1 MYQYAP
7 IIQTKCLERFVMK
20 YDAVVFDMDGVLV
33 DATDWHYEALN
44 EALHP
49 FGYSI
54 PINWHLERFN
64 GLSTKSKLEILS
76 SEYGLPRELHNLI
89 SETKQDRT
97 QRIAYQK
104 CYPNPSHLILLSR
117 LKILGLRIGLCT
129 NSIRLTT
136 EQMLGLAQLINFM
149 DVIVTNED
157 VLKPKPNPQGY
168 LLACEQLSVLPHRTL
183 VVEDGKY
190 GIEAAHKA
198 GCDVI
203 EVEGPHQVSIENLS
217 TKIFELMSDD

>member
-1 MYQYAP
+1 M
-7 IIQTKCLERFVMK
+7 R
-20 YDAVVFDMDGVLV
+20 YDAIIFDMDGVLL

-54 PINWHLERFN
+54 PIDLHLDRFN

-76 SEYGLPRELHNLI
+76 AEYGLPRELHELI

-104 CYPNPSHLILLSR
+104 CFPNPSHLILLNR
-117 LKILGLRIGLCT
+117 LKILGFRIGLCT

-149 DVIVTNED
+149 DVVVTNED
-157 VLKPKPNPQGY
+157 VRKPKPDPQGY
-168 LLACEQLSVLPHRTL
+168 LLACEQLSVSPHRTL
-183 VVEDGKY
+183 VVEDGKF
-190 GIEAAHKA
+190 GIEAARKA

-203 EVEGPHQVSIENLS
+203 EVEGPHQVSIENLAS
-217 TKIFELMSDD
+217 RIVELIAND

>member
-1 MYQYAP
+1 M
-7 IIQTKCLERFVMK
+7 R
-20 YDAVVFDMDGVLV
+20 YDAVIFDMDGVLL

-54 PINWHLERFN
+54 PIDLHLDRFN

-76 SEYGLPRELHNLI
+76 AEYGLPRELHELI

-104 CYPNPSHLILLSR
+104 CFPNPSHLILLNR
-117 LKILGLRIGLCT
+117 LKILGFRIGLCT

-149 DVIVTNED
+149 DVVVTNED
-157 VLKPKPNPQGY
+157 VRKPKPDPQGY
-168 LLACEQLSVLPHRTL
+168 LLACEQLSVSPHRTL
-183 VVEDGKY
+183 VVEDGKF
-190 GIEAAHKA
+190 GIEAARKA

-203 EVEGPHQVSIENLS
+203 EVEGPHQVSIENLAS
-217 TKIFELMSDD
+217 RIVELIAND

>member
-1 MYQYAP
+1 M
-7 IIQTKCLERFVMK
+7 R
-20 YDAVVFDMDGVLV
+20 YDAVIFDMDGVLL

-54 PINWHLERFN
+54 PIDLHLDKFN

-76 SEYGLPRELHNLI
+76 AEYGLPRELHELI

-104 CYPNPSHLILLSR
+104 CFPNPSHLILLNR
-117 LKILGLRIGLCT
+117 LKILGFRIGLCT

-149 DVIVTNED
+149 DVVVTNED
-157 VLKPKPNPQGY
+157 VRKPKPDPQGY
-168 LLACEQLSVLPHRTL
+168 LLACEQLSVSPHRTL
-183 VVEDGKY
+183 VVEDGKF
-190 GIEAAHKA
+190 GIEAARKA

-203 EVEGPHQVSIENLS
+203 EVEGPHQVSIENLAS
-217 TKIFELMSDD
+217 RIVELIAND

>member
-1 MYQYAP
+1 
-7 IIQTKCLERFVMK
+7 MK
-20 YDAVVFDMDGVLV
+20 YDAIIFDMDGVLL
-33 DATDWHYEALN
+33 DATNWHYEALN
-44 EALHP
+44 EALEP

-54 PINWHLERFN
+54 PIDLHLDKFN

-76 SEYGLPRELHNLI
+76 SEYGLPRELHSLI

-104 CYPNPSHLILLSR
+104 CFPNPSHLILLNR
-117 LKILGLRIGLCT
+117 LKILGFHIGLCT

-149 DVIVTNED
+149 DVVVTNED
-157 VLKPKPNPQGY
+157 VRKPKPDPEGY
-168 LLACEQLSVLPHRTL
+168 LLACEQLSVSPHKTL

-190 GIEAAHKA
+190 GIEAARKA

-203 EVEGPHQVSIENLS
+203 EVEGPHQVTIENLG
-217 TKIFELMSDD
+217 TRIVELIAND

>member
-1 MYQYAP
+1 
-7 IIQTKCLERFVMK
+7 MK
-20 YDAVVFDMDGVLV
+20 YDAIIFDMDGVLL
-33 DATDWHYEALN
+33 DATNWHYEALN
-44 EALHP
+44 EALEP

-54 PINWHLERFN
+54 PIDLHLDKFN

-76 SEYGLPRELHNLI
+76 SEYGLPRELHSLI

-104 CYPNPSHLILLSR
+104 CFPNPSHLILLNR
-117 LKILGLRIGLCT
+117 LKILGFRIGLCT

-149 DVIVTNED
+149 DVVVTNED
-157 VLKPKPNPQGY
+157 VRKPKPDPEGY
-168 LLACEQLSVLPHRTL
+168 LLACEQLSVSPHRTL

-190 GIEAAHKA
+190 GIEAARKA

-203 EVEGPHQVSIENLS
+203 EVEGPHQVTIENLG
-217 TKIFELMSDD
+217 TRIVELIAND

>member
-1 MYQYAP
+1 M
-7 IIQTKCLERFVMK
+7 M
-20 YDAVVFDMDGVLV
+20 YDAVIFDMDGVLV
-33 DATDWHYEALN
+33 DATEWHYEALN
-44 EALHP
+44 EALSP

-54 PINWHLERFN
+54 PVDLHLNRFN

-104 CYPNPSHLILLSR
+104 CFPNPAHLILLSL
-117 LKILGLRIGLCT
+117 LKFLGLRIGLCT

-136 EQMLGLAQLINFM
+136 EQMLGLTQLINFM

-157 VLKPKPNPQGY
+157 VLKPKPDPQGY
-168 LLACEQLSVLPHRTL
+168 LMACERLSVLPHRTL

-190 GIEAAHKA
+190 GLEAALKA

-203 EVEGPHQVSIENLS
+203 EVEGPYQVSIEKLS
-217 TKIFELMSDD
+217 TKIVELLSDD

>member
-1 MYQYAP
+1 MYQYVP

-20 YDAVVFDMDGVLV
+20 YDAVIFDMDGVLV

-54 PINWHLERFN
+54 PINLHLERFN

-104 CYPNPSHLILLSR
+104 CYPNPSHLILLS
-117 LKILGLRIGLCT
+117 
-129 NSIRLTT
+129 SF
-136 EQMLGLAQLINFM
+136 EIN
-149 DVIVTNED
+149 
-157 VLKPKPNPQGY
+157 
-168 LLACEQLSVLPHRTL
+168 H
-183 VVEDGKY
+183 
-190 GIEAAHKA
+190 
-198 GCDVI
+198 VI
-203 EVEGPHQVSIENLS
+203 EGIIRIIC
-217 TKIFELMSDD
+217 TKQIAEIVCPM